1 MDKSHNLLML
11 ALVVIVLVSGV
22 SLGYAA
28 THLNATPSSK
38 AVSLTLVIS
47 PFILFNNSTGD
58 QPSYFILEN
67 GQLQSAENIY
77 LPQYSTIDLTIID
90 WDSGASNVST
100 QYANVSETGNN
111 QVAVFNNTAVH
122 NTSLPQTNQS
132 AWVTSFVNISNIAH
146 TFTVSGNGMNVNIP
160 VQPLSTEQ
168 ATFQTSAPG
177 QYVWTCNSMCGTGPN
192 GAGGPMVTAGW
203 MWGYI
208 NVM

>member
-1 MDKSHNLLML
+1 MDKSHNLLMM
-11 ALVVIVLVSGV
+11 ALVVVVLVSGV

-28 THLNATPSSK
+28 THVNATPSGK

-47 PFILFNNSTGD
+47 PYRYFNNSTGD
-58 QPSYFILEN
+58 APSYFILDN
-67 GQLQSAENIY
+67 THLQSAEYIY

-90 WDSGASNVST
+90 WDNGSSNVSA
-100 QYANVSETGNN
+100 QYANVTGTSNN
-111 QVAVFNNTAVH
+111 QVAIFSNTTV
-122 NTSLPQTNQS
+122 NDTTMPQSGQS
-132 AWVTSFVNISNIAH
+132 AWVTSAVNVSDIAH
-146 TFTVSGNGMNVNIP
+146 TFTVSGNGMNVNVP
-160 VQPLSTEQ
+160 VLSLSTEQ

-177 QYVWTCNSMCGTGPN
+177 QYVWVCNAMCGTGPN

>member
-1 MDKSHNLLML
+1 MDKSHNLLMM
-11 ALVVIVLVSGV
+11 ALVVVVLVSGV
-22 SLGYAA
+22 SLGYVA
-28 THLNATPSSK
+28 THVNATPSSK

-47 PFILFNNSTGD
+47 PFIFFNNSTGD

-100 QYANVSETGNN
+100 QYANVSRTSNN
-111 QVAVFNNTAVH
+111 QVAIFANTTVNDSSMSQFSH
-122 NTSLPQTNQS
+122 S
-132 AWVTSFVNISNIAH
+132 AWVTSSVNVSDIAH
-146 TFTVSGNGMNVNIP
+146 TFTVSGSGMNVNIP
-160 VQPLSTEQ
+160 VLSLSTEQ
-168 ATFQTSAPG
+168 AMFQTSAPG
-177 QYVWTCNSMCGTGPN
+177 QYIWICNAMCGTGPN